1 MKPALLLFLSCLL
14 FCSCRSSRSMQKE
27 INPKKVSLFYELTS
41 PEYLGSVNKTV
52 YLDFI
57 DYSNLDYYT
66 TVKKKGAFAVPLLL
80 FNYEKN
86 RFTVRLGESSLTQT
100 YREFLTEALLS
111 ECNSSTSFNLIDNS
125 KGEAPDSVYH
135 LAVKIVCNQTR
146 GKINLIESSMI
157 WFDPGYIVFPNH
169 RAGMANTDLSIV
181 LRLTR
186 GEDCLLDKTYRVNH
200 SQEGPQHGF
209 EDSVQANEA
218 CLNTM
223 AECLSQAT
231 KEIVENISREINLV
245 LASP

>member
-1 MKPALLLFLSCLL
+1 M
-14 FCSCRSSRSMQKE
+14 
-27 INPKKVSLFYELTS
+27 
-41 PEYLGSVNKTV
+41 
-52 YLDFI
+52 
-57 DYSNLDYYT
+57 
-66 TVKKKGAFAVPLLL
+66 
-80 FNYEKN
+80 
-86 RFTVRLGESSLTQT
+86 RLGESSLTQT